1 MMENVELQHARETY
15 AYIPAKLTRG
25 SEGSDGDIRWPDLQ
39 LSANVPPPNWHS
51 DAAKRRGYSS
61 LKLDD
66 FHSVLLGSDNAQAL
80 LHGLL
85 SIVFWGYVSGTDGR
99 IHVERALKRARWHLD
114 GKINSP
120 PQRPAEIISHLKN
133 ARELLETANVGDAL
147 IEVTRIK
154 FLGMAFGSK
163 VLTFM
168 NTRVAAVYDEV
179 ISLRL
184 EEHPDV
190 TLNKLA
196 KGEKLTKKLDQAN
209 LYAEWCDWCRQK
221 AETLNKSGASWRD
234 WDGTENVWRAVDTER
249 ALYALGR

>member
-1 MMENVELQHARETY
+1 MENIQLQHARETY
-15 AYIPAKLTRG
+15 AYIPARLTG
-25 SEGSDGDIRWPDLQ
+25 SSECRDGDIRWMDLH
-39 LSANVPPPNWHS
+39 LSANVPPPDWHS

-85 SIVFWGYVSGTDGR
+85 SVVFWGYVSGTDGR

-120 PQRPAEIISHLKN
+120 QQQPEEIVSHLKN
-133 ARELLETANVGDAL
+133 ARELLETVKVGDAL

-168 NTRVAAVYDEV
+168 NTRVAAVYDEA

-184 EEHPDV
+184 EGHPNE

-196 KGEKLTKKLDQAN
+196 NGEKLTKKIDQAN
-209 LYAEWCDWCRQK
+209 LYAEWCGWCRQK
-221 AETLNKSGASWRD
+221 AEALNKSGAS
-234 WDGTENVWRAVDTER
+234 
-249 ALYALGR
+249 